1 MENRKETGKTQKI
14 DLRIQKTLE
23 NIHNAFKE
31 MIFEMDFEK
40 ITVKELSERAR
51 INKKT
56 FYSHYSNLD
65 ELLMKIQDEM
75 SEKYVNAVSLY
86 KLPDEFDKV
95 NREFFIFME
104 ENGKWFEK
112 ITASKNFTYI
122 RQKMI
127 DKVMENTWEKS
138 DFIKLLSPAE
148 KNIFYSY
155 IQSSTLG
162 IYTQWILDGKK
173 IPLDKIVDL
182 STNLIIKGI
191 SNFIK

>member
-40 ITVKELSERAR
+40 ITVKELSERSR

>member
-40 ITVKELSERAR
+40 ITVKELSERSR

-75 SEKYVNAVSLY
+75 SEKYVL
-86 KLPDEFDKV
+86 
-95 NREFFIFME
+95 
-104 ENGKWFEK
+104 
-112 ITASKNFTYI
+112 
-122 RQKMI
+122 
-127 DKVMENTWEKS
+127 
-138 DFIKLLSPAE
+138 
-148 KNIFYSY
+148 
-155 IQSSTLG
+155 
-162 IYTQWILDGKK
+162 
-173 IPLDKIVDL
+173 
-182 STNLIIKGI
+182 
-191 SNFIK
+191 

>member
-1 MENRKETGKTQKI
+1 MENRKETGKTKKI

>member
-173 IPLDKIVDL
+173 SL
-182 STNLIIKGI
+182 
-191 SNFIK
+191 